1 MIGMVGE
8 QPDRIEADPPADPVG
23 GPSALGE
30 TKPDS
35 AASAGSGWI
44 AVAGWSGFLAVLIGA
59 FGAHG
64 LPDFLASRH
73 DLPPDLL
80 AKRLDQ
86 FDVGVRYHLGHS
98 LALLALALASSGR
111 TERGGRLTGW
121 ILGLLLAG
129 IVLFSGSLYVLVLSD
144 TPRWGAV
151 TPLGGVLWLVAW
163 GLIATAYRRRSP

>member
-1 MIGMVGE
+1 M
-8 QPDRIEADPPADPVG
+8 
-23 GPSALGE
+23 
-30 TKPDS
+30 
-35 AASAGSGWI
+35 
-44 AVAGWSGFLAVLIGA
+44 AGWSGFLAVLVGA

-64 LPDFLASRH
+64 LPDFLESRY
-73 DLPPDLL
+73 DLAPDLL

-98 LALLALALASSGR
+98 LALLALALAASGGIV
-111 TERGGRLTGW
+111 RGGRLTGW
-121 ILGLLLAG
+121 VLGLLLAG